1 MAVSALLSGTGTLFA
16 NGYQIGDLYYT
27 LNSTEKTATVT
38 YSNRNGAPPSAYE
51 TNYRDLK
58 SAIIPSTITL
68 GGDVYTVTAIG
79 ERAFYQ
85 ALVLREVTLPET
97 IVTIG
102 ESAFYGTSITAIDI
116 PESVTTIESS
126 AFSGTRITSIDIPE
140 SVTTIKGAVFENCT
154 SLTRASIPD
163 KTTVLLARM
172 FSGCT
177 ALVEVVL
184 PPALES
190 IGNYC
195 FDGCSNLKL
204 DGLNIPTLTTI
215 GEGAFRGRTSLSST
229 VVIPDGIEVLGNSA
243 FKGCTGIT
251 EIILGSGLE
260 SLAYSV
266 FEGCTGVKRLT
277 VRPGDTPIDLQPY
290 VRYEGFIHKHDGIFY
305 EMPLEEVV
313 LGREIVSHADV
324 SGTNEVGLTN
334 PFEEHPTLR
343 RMIVGDNV
351 RNIDKKLCRNC
362 PNLEYVSLG
371 KNVRSIGKNA
381 FYLSTK
387 IATIDAHM
395 KIAPYLATA
404 DNVFS
409 TQTYGADLNVPDGSS
424 ADYRT
429 AEVWKNFK
437 YLGVVT
443 DDDAA
448 ADGAVW
454 KIRVPKGHVINLFMV
469 KDDAHMQNLSLAT
482 DNADVAH
489 VERVVA
495 NPECHYIVPLAEG
508 VAAITAYNAD
518 NKVVGRMQ
526 VEVSDDIQTGVPATS
541 VRGYVPEIEADGLTV
556 TVTGIEPGDNVA
568 VFATDGRLVKYLQAE
583 SDRAVFR
590 VGDDGTY
597 LINVA
602 GVTEKLYLYR

>member
-1 MAVSALLSGTGTLFA
+1 VAVSVLLSGTGTLWA
-16 NGYQIGDLYYT
+16 DGIKIGDLYYK
-27 LNSTEKTATVT
+27 LDRTEKTAYVT
-38 YSNRNGAPPSAYE
+38 YSTLAEPSSSQALPQTYPSL
-51 TNYRDLK
+51 TA
-58 SAIIPSTITL
+58 AIIPSTVTYS
-68 GGDVYTVTAIG
+68 GEEYTVTAIG
-79 ERAFYQ
+79 TWAFYY
-85 ALVLREVTLPET
+85 AAKLTEVTIPETVKTIGSSAFSSTKITTVTLPEDLAE
-97 IVTIG
+97 IG
-102 ESAFYGTSITAIDI
+102 
-116 PESVTTIESS
+116 SS
-126 AFSGTRITSIDIPE
+126 AFSGCSELAHINIPQGIVALE
-140 SVTTIKGAVFENCT
+140 NNTFSGCSSLSEIVFPPVLQSVGERCFYGCT
-154 SLTRASIPD
+154 SLSDIAMPETVTSIGQY
-163 KTTVLLARM
+163 A

-177 ALVEVVL
+177 
-184 PPALES
+184 
-190 IGNYC
+190 
-195 FDGCSNLKL
+195 
-204 DGLNIPTLTTI
+204 
-215 GEGAFRGRTSLSST
+215 SLSSI
-229 VVIPDGIEVLGNSA
+229 VIPDGVETLPYWV
-243 FKGCTGIT
+243 FEKCTGLT
-251 EIILGSGLE
+251 EIVLGSGLNALN
-260 SLAYSV
+260 STV
-266 FEGCTGVKRLT
+266 FDGCTGVKRLII
-277 VRPGDTPIDLQPY
+277 RPGDTPIDLAPFTRFVNNTSY
-290 VRYEGFIHKHDGIFY
+290 SYGTFY
-305 EMPLEEVV
+305 DLPLEEVV
-313 LGREIVSHADV
+313 LDREIVSHDDV
-324 SGTNEVGLTN
+324 SGTDNVYHNPRKGVSN

-424 ADYRT
+424 SDYRT

-437 YLGVVT
+437 YLGTVT

-489 VERVVA
+489 VERVED

-526 VEVSDDIQTGVPATS
+526 VEVSDDIQTGVPATT

-602 GVTEKLYLYR
+602 GVTEKLYLHR

>member
-1 MAVSALLSGTGTLFA
+1 
-16 NGYQIGDLYYT
+16 
-27 LNSTEKTATVT
+27 
-38 YSNRNGAPPSAYE
+38 
-51 TNYRDLK
+51 
-58 SAIIPSTITL
+58 
-68 GGDVYTVTAIG
+68 
-79 ERAFYQ
+79 
-85 ALVLREVTLPET
+85 
-97 IVTIG
+97 
-102 ESAFYGTSITAIDI
+102 
-116 PESVTTIESS
+116 
-126 AFSGTRITSIDIPE
+126 
-140 SVTTIKGAVFENCT
+140 
-154 SLTRASIPD
+154 
-163 KTTVLLARM
+163 
-172 FSGCT
+172 
-177 ALVEVVL
+177 
-184 PPALES
+184 
-190 IGNYC
+190 
-195 FDGCSNLKL
+195 
-204 DGLNIPTLTTI
+204 
-215 GEGAFRGRTSLSST
+215 
-229 VVIPDGIEVLGNSA
+229 
-243 FKGCTGIT
+243 
-251 EIILGSGLE
+251 
-260 SLAYSV
+260 
-266 FEGCTGVKRLT
+266 
-277 VRPGDTPIDLQPY
+277 
-290 VRYEGFIHKHDGIFY
+290 
-305 EMPLEEVV
+305 MPLEEVV
-313 LGREIVSHADV
+313 LDREIVSHDDV
-324 SGTNEVGLTN
+324 SGTDNVYHNPRKGVSN

-454 KIRVPKGHVINLFMV
+454 KIRGPKGHVINLFMV

-526 VEVSDDIQTGVPATS
+526 VEVSDDIQTGVPVTS